1 MDGTQNSK
9 GHELAWDFV
18 NQLRGNEFKDMT
30 LDEIDDF
37 VNVLIHEFDIK
48 NRL

>member
-9 GHELAWDFV
+9 GHELAWDCV

-30 LDEIDDF
+30 LDEINDF
-37 VNVLIHEFDIK
+37 VNVLISEFDIK